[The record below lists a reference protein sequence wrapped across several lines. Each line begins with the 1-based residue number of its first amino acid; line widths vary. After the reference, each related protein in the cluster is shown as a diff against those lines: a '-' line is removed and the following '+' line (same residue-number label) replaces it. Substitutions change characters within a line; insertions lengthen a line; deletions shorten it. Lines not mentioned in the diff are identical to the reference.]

1 MNTFAIIDG
10 NSLFYRAYYAYPQT
24 LTTSD
29 GKPINAVYGFMTMFF
44 KTLITYQPKY
54 IAIPFDYDRTTFRKA
69 KVISY
74 KANRKDTDQALI
86 SQYTTLFEILNAFN
100 IPTIRQKGY
109 EADDFIGT
117 FAKYFKENKF
127 DHKQVDKMILITGDK
142 DIKQAL
148 APDIEMIYIT
158 GTFQNQKKIT
168 VKTFTEEYGFSP
180 EFFDDY
186 LAICGDSSDNIPGV
200 KGIGQKGAQQL
211 VSTFGSLETMYQNI
225 DKVKEINSRYAKLL
239 TENQQEAF
247 ESKFLTTLK
256 TDLDIVE
263 DIESYLIKDLDI
275 NKAQQAINQVG
286 FVSLQKQ
293 LLQIN
298 KIYRFDQLF
307 EQKNYSQEKE
317 ISTINSSKSSLKQ
330 ISPEKFFNENNEN
343 VFVWIND
350 FPIRHKTTETQNL
363 FASPQKDYTELWIS
377 DQDKNITQIK
387 INDAPRF
394 LKDKEIILF
403 DIRKFLE
410 LNINPY
416 SYSDKVLDLKLAV
429 YLNNAGRRDYSLK
442 TITREILL
450 GEYVDNSNLSEE
462 KLALHTLDI
471 IVELY
476 NFIKNNST
484 SENVTKD
491 VKQNWQQIQTLF
503 EKQKIPFISSES
515 PTLLL
520 CYNMETP
527 LTIIL
532 DKMEKRGIR
541 INTNGLKELEQEL
554 TKELHDIE
562 QAIFST
568 IGHEFNVSSPKQV
581 ADTIFKE
588 LGIGNKKRST
598 GSDILYELK
607 DHHPSIPLIIKHR
620 EISKLLSTYV
630 KGFEKHIN
638 TQDGISTI
646 HTTYNQTAVITGRL
660 SSTNPNLQNI
670 PIKSDIGQKFR
681 QLFIPR
687 EGFELYSIDYS
698 QFELRLLAHF
708 SEDRQLCNDFIE
720 EKDVHRSTAS
730 KVFSKNLE
738 DITPEERRVGKTINF
753 GIMYGLSPYGLA
765 RDLNI
770 DPSTASNYIKEYFE
784 HYDGVRIYLDNVIAD
799 AKENEFVQTM
809 FGRRRKLP
817 FINSTNKKFLGSAVR
832 EAINMP
838 AQGSQADLI
847 KFAMIAVDNLIE
859 NKYLGKAFL
868 ILQIHDEFV
877 IEIDPKIKDNFIK
890 EVDHLMENIIE
901 LKVPLVVNAEKW
913 DNK

>member
-24 LTTSD
+24 LTTSN

-54 IAIPFDYDRTTFRKA
+54 LAIPFDYDRTTFRKA

-86 SQYTTLFEILNAFN
+86 SQYATLFEILNAFN

-117 FAKYFKENKF
+117 FAKLFKDNKF
-127 DHKQVDKMILITGDK
+127 DHQKVDKIVLITGDK

-148 APDIEMIYIT
+148 SSDIEMIYIT

-168 VKTFTEEYGFSP
+168 KETFVEEYGFSP
-180 EFFDDY
+180 ELFDDY

-200 KGIGQKGAQQL
+200 RGIGPKGAQQL
-211 VSTFGSLETMYQNI
+211 VSIFGSLETIYQNI
-225 DKVKEINSRYAKLL
+225 DKVEKINSRYAKLL
-239 TENQQEAF
+239 TEHHQEAF

-256 TDLDIVE
+256 TDLDV
-263 DIESYLIKDLDI
+263 IENIDDYLIKDLDI
-275 NKAQQAINQVG
+275 NKAQQAINNVG
-286 FVSLQKQ
+286 FISLQKQ
-293 LLQIN
+293 LSQISE
-298 KIYRFDQLF
+298 IYKFDQLF
-307 EQKNYSQEKE
+307 EQNKYSQKKE
-317 ISTINSSKSSLKQ
+317 LSDVTSQSSVSRLISQYEFSKK
-330 ISPEKFFNENNEN
+330 NNKT
-343 VFVWIND
+343 VFLWINNPQVSKN
-350 FPIRHKTTETQNL
+350 PIEPQNL
-363 FASPQKDYTELWIS
+363 FNSKHKKDPKLWIS
-377 DQDKNITQIK
+377 DQDKNITSVEIDQVSS
-387 INDAPRF
+387 F
-394 LKDKEIILF
+394 LKDKEIVLF
-403 DIRKFLE
+403 NLKDFIE
-410 LNINPY
+410 LINPY
-416 SYSDKVLDLKLAV
+416 DFSKKVFDIKLAV
-429 YLNNAGRRDYSLK
+429 YLNNAGRRDYTLK
-442 TITREILL
+442 TVTREILL
-450 GEYVDNSNLSEE
+450 REHLENSALSEE

-471 IVELY
+471 LVDLY
-476 NFIKNNST
+476 LFILNNSLQ
-484 SENVTKD
+484 ENIIND
-491 VKQNWQQIQTLF
+491 VKQNWQQIKSLF
-503 EKQKIPFISSES
+503 IKLKIPFIEVES
-515 PTLLL
+515 PTLSL

-532 DKMEKRGIR
+532 DRMEKRGIR

-554 TKELHDIE
+554 TKELYETE
-562 QAIFST
+562 QSIFSS

-588 LGIGNKKRST
+588 LGLGNKKRST
-598 GSDILYELK
+598 NSDVLYELK
-607 DHHPSIPLIIKHR
+607 DHHPAIPFIIKHR

-638 TQDGISTI
+638 IQNGVSTI

-687 EGFELYSIDYS
+687 DGFELYSIDYS

-708 SEDRQLCNDFIE
+708 SEDQQLCNDFIE
-720 EKDVHRSTAS
+720 GKDIHKATAS
-730 KVFSKNLE
+730 RIFEKPIE
-738 DITPEERRVGKTINF
+738 DISSEERRVGKTINF

-770 DPSTASNYIKEYFE
+770 DPSTASSYIKEYFE
-784 HYDGVRIYLDNVIAD
+784 NYDGVRKYLDEVVAQ
-799 AKENEFVQTM
+799 AKENGFVQTM
-809 FGRRRKLP
+809 FGRKRNLP
-817 FINSTNKKFLGSAVR
+817 FINSTNNKFLGSAVR

-847 KFAMIAVDNLIE
+847 KFAMIVVDNFIE
-859 NKYLGKAFL
+859 NNYNDKAFL

-877 IEIDPKIKDNFIK
+877 IEIMPSIKDKFLK
-890 EVDHLMENIIE
+890 EVDSLMENIIE

-913 DNK
+913 EYK